1 MNDKDII
8 ELFLARNE
16 SALTET
22 DLKFHKYCL
31 KTAMNI
37 LGNEN
42 DAEEAVNESY
52 LGLWNSIPPHIPE
65 NLASYLGRITR
76 NISLKILRSR
86 KSKKHGGGEAELVFD
101 ELEECVKSSQNVEK
115 SIEMNELGDFVNK
128 FLEQLPDTER
138 RVFMCRY
145 WYFDSIAD
153 ISKHFGFSQSKVKSM
168 LMRTRKKLRKMLEKE
183 EII

>member
-22 DLKFHKYCL
+22 DRKFRKYCR
-31 KTAMNI
+31 KTAQNI

-42 DAEEAVNESY
+42 DADEAVNEAY

-65 NLASYLGRITR
+65 NLAAYLGKITR

-86 KSKKHGGGEAELVFD
+86 KSQKHGNGEAEFVFE
-101 ELEECVKSSQNVEK
+101 ELEECVKSQQNVEK
-115 SIEMNELGDFVNK
+115 SIEMNELGCFINK
-128 FLEQLPDTER
+128 FLEKLPDTER
-138 RVFMCRY
+138 RIFMCRY

-153 ISKHFGFSQSKVKSM
+153 ISKRFGFSQSKVKSM
-168 LMRTRKKLRKMLEKE
+168 LMRTRKKLRIMLEKE
-183 EII
+183 ELI

>member
-8 ELFLARNE
+8 ELFLERNE
-16 SALTET
+16 SAISET
-22 DLKFHKYCL
+22 DRKFRQYCR
-31 KTAMNI
+31 KTAQNI
-37 LGNEN
+37 LGNES
-42 DAEEAVNESY
+42 DAEEAVNEAY

-65 NLASYLGRITR
+65 NLAAYLGRITR

-86 KSKKHGGGEAELVFD
+86 KTMKHGGGEAELVFD
-101 ELEECVKSSQNVEK
+101 ELEECVKSPQNIEK
-115 SIEMNELGDFVNK
+115 DIEMSELGGFINK

-145 WYFDSIAD
+145 WYFDSISD
-153 ISKHFGFSQSKVKSM
+153 ISQRFGFSQSKVKSM

-183 EII
+183 ELI